1 MKLKLKLYRPL
12 NPSIRTQLLAWLVIP
27 ILVLLLVGAAL
38 TYGLAIRMATDA
50 YDKALLDSV
59 YSIAGCVKKQGG
71 SLSVDI
77 PPAALAILKD
87 NMKDRVMYQVLDE
100 HHKMV
105 AGDAN
110 LPLPDF
116 EDEDL
121 NDHTA
126 DYRDSTVD
134 GEPIRVASIKYQLP
148 ANPGTY
154 LYIQVAETLH
164 GREQIADEILLGTLT
179 TQFVIVTLSGL
190 VVLLGVRRGLRPL
203 NNLRDA
209 VASRTPVDLRPIAVE
224 SVPKEVRPLVT
235 AINELLQRL
244 QDDMQAQRRFVA
256 NAAHQL
262 RTPIA
267 GLKTQSELALRQ
279 NDPKDVQHALV
290 LIRTGAERAARLA
303 NQLLALARSEPGAAN
318 FELWQQ
324 VDLNVIARDVTKEF
338 VPEAIRKNIDLG
350 FEGTSHPIHVLGD
363 QSSLHELAANLIDNA
378 VLYTPSGGHVTV
390 RIEPR
395 RDGSDR
401 KNPQLIV
408 EDNGPGI
415 PADERERVFERFYR
429 LTGSVA
435 SGSGLGLAIV
445 REIANIHKAEVQVS
459 EGPDG
464 LGASVRITFPA
475 VTEVAQLEDKRPEM
489 QISGAAPKS

>member
-1 MKLKLKLYRPL
+1 MIRIRKRL

-59 YSIAGCVKKQGG
+59 YSIAGCVKKQDGN
-71 SLSVDI
+71 LSVDI

-100 HHKMV
+100 RHRIV
-105 AGDAN
+105 AGDAK
-110 LPLPDF
+110 LPFPDF
-116 EDEDL
+116 EDEDEQ
-121 NDHTA
+121 DHSV
-126 DYRDSTVD
+126 DYRDATVE

-148 ANPGTY
+148 TNPGTY

-164 GREQIADEILLGTLT
+164 GREQIADEILIGTLT

-209 VASRTPVDLRPIAVE
+209 VASRTPVDLGPIAVE
-224 SVPKEVRPLVT
+224 DVPKEVRPLVT

-267 GLKTQSELALRQ
+267 GLKTQTELALRQ
-279 NDPKDVQHALV
+279 NDPADVQHALS

-303 NQLLALARSEPGAAN
+303 NQLLALARSEPGASN
-318 FELWQQ
+318 TDLFQL
-324 VDLNVIARDVTKEF
+324 VDLNVVAREATKEF

-350 FEGTSHPIHVLGD
+350 FEGTSHAIHVLGD

-378 VLYTPSGGHVTV
+378 VLYTPTGGHVTV
-390 RIEPR
+390 RVEPSR
-395 RDGSDR
+395 ENGGAV
-401 KNPQLIV
+401 KNPELII
-408 EDNGPGI
+408 EDDGPGI
-415 PADERERVFERFYR
+415 PAEERERIFERFYR
-429 LTGSVA
+429 LSDRSASG

-445 REIANIHKAEVQVS
+445 REIANVHRAEVIVG

-464 LGASVRITFPA
+464 HGASVRIVFPLPSTVETQPA
-475 VTEVAQLEDKRPEM
+475 DEKRPE
-489 QISGAAPKS
+489 ILTSR

>member
-1 MKLKLKLYRPL
+1 MKLQRPRL

-59 YSIAGCVKKQGG
+59 YSIANCVKKQDGM
-71 SLSVDI
+71 LSVDI

-87 NMKDRVMYQVLDE
+87 NMKDRVMYQVLDD
-100 HHKMV
+100 HHRIV

-110 LPLPDF
+110 LPLPNF
-116 EDEDL
+116 EDEDEQ
-121 NDHTA
+121 DHSA
-126 DYRDSTVD
+126 DYRDSSID

-164 GREQIADEILLGTLT
+164 GREQIADEILIGTLA

-209 VASRTPVDLRPIAVE
+209 VASRTPVDLSPIAVE

-244 QDDMQAQRRFVA
+244 QDDIKAQRRFVA

-267 GLKTQSELALRQ
+267 GLKTQTELALRQ
-279 NDPKDVQHALV
+279 NDPEDVQHALS

-318 FELWQQ
+318 LEMWQQ
-324 VDLNVIARDVTKEF
+324 VDLNVIARDATKEF

-350 FEGTSHPIHVLGD
+350 FEGTAHPIYVFGD

-378 VLYTPSGGHVTV
+378 VLYTPSGGNVTV

-395 RDGSDR
+395 RDNAELA
-401 KNPQLIV
+401 NPELIV
-408 EDNGPGI
+408 EDDGPGI
-415 PADERERVFERFYR
+415 PAEERERVFERFYR
-429 LTGSVA
+429 LSDRSTSA

-445 REIANIHKAEVQVS
+445 REIANIHKATVVVGD
-459 EGPDG
+459 GPDG
-464 LGASVRITFPA
+464 VGASVRIVFPSPVPDLA
-475 VTEVAQLEDKRPEM
+475 PAEESREQLV
-489 QISGAAPKS
+489 ITT

>member
-1 MKLKLKLYRPL
+1 MKLYRPRL

-59 YSIAGCVKKQGG
+59 YSIAGCVKKQNG

-87 NMKDRVMYQVLDE
+87 NMKDRVMYQVLDD
-100 HHKMV
+100 HHRIV

-110 LPLPDF
+110 LPLPNF
-116 EDEDL
+116 EHEDA
-121 NDHTA
+121 NDRSA
-126 DYRDSTVD
+126 DYRDATID

-164 GREQIADEILLGTLT
+164 GREQIADEILIGTLT

-279 NDPKDVQHALV
+279 SDPADVQHALV

-303 NQLLALARSEPGAAN
+303 NQLLALARSEPGATN
-318 FELWQQ
+318 LELFQP
-324 VDLNVIARDVTKEF
+324 VDLNVIAREATKEF
-338 VPEAIRKNIDLG
+338 VHDAIRKNIDLG

-395 RDGSDR
+395 RDNGEPR
-401 KNPQLIV
+401 NPELIV
-408 EDNGPGI
+408 EDDGPGI
-415 PADERERVFERFYR
+415 PSEERERVFERFYR
-429 LTGSVA
+429 LSDRSA
-435 SGSGLGLAIV
+435 SAAGSGLGLAIV
-445 REIANIHKAEVQVS
+445 REIANIHRADVVVG

-464 LGASVRITFPA
+464 HGASVRIVFP
-475 VTEVAQLEDKRPEM
+475 VPTTDQLPNDEKRQEALTPR
-489 QISGAAPKS
+489 

>member
-1 MKLKLKLYRPL
+1 MRFYRTRL

-59 YSIAGCVKKQGG
+59 YSIGGCVKVKSGN
-71 SLSVDI
+71 LIVDI
-77 PPAALAILKD
+77 PPAVLAILKD
-87 NMKDRVMYQVLDE
+87 NMKDRVMYQVLDD
-100 HHKMV
+100 HHRIV

-116 EDEDL
+116 EDQDSS
-121 NDHTA
+121 DHSA
-126 DYRDSTVD
+126 DYRDATID

-148 ANPGTY
+148 ASPGTY

-164 GREQIADEILLGTLT
+164 GREQIADEILIGTLT

-209 VASRTPVDLRPIAVE
+209 VASRTPIDLRPIAVE
-224 SVPKEVRPLVT
+224 SVPKEVQPLVT

-267 GLKTQSELALRQ
+267 GLKMQSELALRQ
-279 NDPKDVQHALV
+279 NDPADVQHALV

-303 NQLLALARSEPGAAN
+303 NQLLALARSEPGAVN
-318 FELWQQ
+318 SELWQP
-324 VDLNVIARDVTKEF
+324 VDLNEVARNATKEF

-350 FEGTSHPIHVLGD
+350 FEGTSHPVHVLGD

-395 RDGSDR
+395 REGSD
-401 KNPQLIV
+401 KGSPELIV
-408 EDNGPGI
+408 EDDGPGI
-415 PADERERVFERFYR
+415 PAEERERVFERFYR
-429 LTGSVA
+429 LLDRSTGG

-445 REIANIHKAEVQVS
+445 REIANVHKADVQVC
-459 EGPDG
+459 EGPAG
-464 LGASVRITFPA
+464 VGASVKIIFPA
-475 VTEVAQLEDKRPEM
+475 PVPEAAQTDNKRQSM
-489 QISGAAPKS
+489 LMSGAVPKT

>member
-1 MKLKLKLYRPL
+1 MIRLRSRL

-59 YSIAGCVKKQGG
+59 YSIAGCVKKQDG

-100 HHKMV
+100 HHRIV
-105 AGDAN
+105 AGDAK
-110 LPLPDF
+110 LPFPAF
-116 EDEDL
+116 EDDDEQ
-121 NDHTA
+121 DHSV
-126 DYRDSTVD
+126 DYRDASIE

-164 GREQIADEILLGTLT
+164 GREQIADEILIGTLT

-190 VVLLGVRRGLRPL
+190 VVLFGVRRGLRPL

-209 VASRTPVDLRPIAVE
+209 VASRTPVDLGPIAVE
-224 SVPKEVRPLVT
+224 DVPKEVRPLVT

-244 QDDMQAQRRFVA
+244 QDDMQSQRRFVA

-267 GLKTQSELALRQ
+267 GLKTQTELALRQ
-279 NDPKDVQHALV
+279 NDPADVQHALS

-318 FELWQQ
+318 TELFQQ
-324 VDLNVIARDVTKEF
+324 VDLNVVAREATKEF

-350 FEGTSHPIHVLGD
+350 FEGTTQPVHVLGD

-378 VLYTPSGGHVTV
+378 VLYTPAGGHVTV
-390 RIEPR
+390 RIEPGR
-395 RDGSDR
+395 RDNGVGKSAE
-401 KNPQLIV
+401 LII
-408 EDNGPGI
+408 EDDGPGI
-415 PADERERVFERFYR
+415 PAEERERIFERFYR
-429 LTGSVA
+429 ISDRSASA

-445 REIANIHKAEVQVS
+445 REIANIHRAEVIVGD
-459 EGPDG
+459 GPG
-464 LGASVRITFPA
+464 GHGASVRIVFPLPSI
-475 VTEVAQLEDKRPEM
+475 TELQPTDEKRQE
-489 QISGAAPKS
+489 ILTSR